1 MTLAKKNSPRVAQWM
16 PRVVV
21 QIIYKNG
28 DFRMEGRFNGEV
40 QPLFGT
46 LLEARGNVS
55 WSDGTMWIRK
65 H

>member
-1 MTLAKKNSPRVAQWM
+1 M